1 MHTLLQDVRYGLR
14 LLAKNPG
21 FTAVAVFT
29 LALGVGA
36 ATTIFS
42 VIYNVLLD
50 PFPYTDAQ
58 RIVLIEI
65 RDVSDSHPGG
75 RTWFS
80 VPEFLDYQEQNH
92 VFDGVIGTWYEDVR
106 YTSGEGAEHFDGALL
121 TPNTFSVLG
130 VPALLGRGITPD
142 DGKPDTPPV
151 FVMSYKLWRKRFNL
165 DPTVLGRTF
174 VLNSTPRTLVGVMP
188 PRFTKLDADLW
199 MPAALDRRDPGSGQR
214 YFMLQ
219 AHLKPGVMLP
229 QAEADISVIA
239 HRLAQVYP
247 KEYPKKF
254 TVQIVTWLDYLVGGF
269 RRTLYTL
276 AAAVALL
283 LLIACSN
290 VANMLLARGTS
301 REKEMAIR
309 ASLGASRWT
318 LIRQLLIESLLLA
331 LGGAAGGCLLAYGGI
346 KALVALI
353 PEGAIPREAVIGMN
367 APVLLF
373 SLGTAVFT
381 ALLFGLTP
389 ALHTVKRDLAESLK
403 DSARGV
409 GGGSRHGKLRNALVV
424 SEVTLSLVLL
434 VGAGL
439 LMRSFVSLQQVDLGL
454 NPENVLFAFLSFPP
468 EEYKTAAAK
477 QRFFRQLLQRVYT
490 LPGVVS
496 ATEASNVPPF
506 GGIGSEVDIPGKT
519 HAEKWQ
525 AIFQLCSEGYFRTLG
540 IRLLRGRG
548 FSEAEVNEARKVALV
563 NQTLVNKYFGKDD
576 PLGRQIKLATLETEA
591 DPPVKNPLF
600 EIVGVVADTKNRGLR
615 QPPSP
620 EAFVPYTVTGAF
632 ERSILVRT
640 SKDPLWMVNTVRR
653 EIWGIDR
660 DVALSYTESLQGF
673 LKSWVYSEPRFSF
686 ILLGVFAGV
695 GLVLVTTGVYSVIA
709 YTVSR
714 QTHEIGIRM
723 ALGASRKDVL
733 RMVLWMS
740 ARLIAL
746 GLILGLLAS
755 FGVARLI
762 ASQLWGVS
770 PHDPITLCGVVAV
783 VALAGLAAC
792 YFPARRATK
801 VDPMV
806 ALRYE

>member
-591 DPPVKNPLF
+591 DPPVKNPVF

-695 GLVLVTTGVYSVIA
+695 GLVLVATGVYSVIA

-733 RMVLWMS
+733 QMVLWMG

>member
-591 DPPVKNPLF
+591 DPPVKNPVF

>member
-563 NQTLVNKYFGKDD
+563 NQTLGNKYFGKDD

-733 RMVLWMS
+733 QMVLWMG